1 MVMCKYCETNE
12 VISGE
17 EELLDVCDN
26 CLDLILYD
34 NAWDGV
40 VNLQDEI

>member
-1 MVMCKYCETNE
+1 MAICKYCEVNE
-12 VISGE
+12 VIS
-17 EELLDVCDN
+17 EELDACDN

-34 NAWDGV
+34 DAWDGV